1 MSRTPCTALVAAAVP
16 PVLPLSACK
25 SGEDADPRTTVRL
38 VQVAEVRA
46 AADAEHTY
54 TGVVAARVQSDLG
67 FRVPGKI
74 IERLVDT
81 GQLVRRGQR
90 LMLMDATDYT
100 HAITVQT
107 GDVAAARARWAQAAA
122 DEQRYRGLAESGAIS
137 QLTYDQA
144 KAAADSAQALLSAAE
159 AQEKVARDQGG
170 YSTLLADADAIVVE
184 TLAEP
189 GQVVSPGQPVL
200 RLAHAGPREASVN
213 LPETERP
220 KLGARAR
227 ASLYADSLT
236 VPAHLRQLSDAAD
249 PCNRPSGDAMR
260 RVNLSA
266 LAVREGPITLFL
278 ISGLTLAGIY
288 AFVSLG
294 RAGYPPFTTKTLTV
308 TAVWPGA
315 TAQEMQ
321 DLVADPLEKRLQELH
336 WYDRVETFTR
346 PGVVQMML
354 NLKDQTPPSEV
365 PEQFYQARKKLGDE
379 ARNLPLGVLGPF
391 VNDEYSDVEFA
402 LYAVEAH
409 NMPARLLVLQADS
422 LRERLLHVAGVKK
435 VTILGERPERIFVNF
450 SYARLANLG
459 GTPPDAFAPLQNQ
472 NAITPAASIET
483 TRPQVFVRL
492 AGAFDDLQK
501 IRDTPIVAG
510 GRLLTLSDT

>member
-1 MSRTPCTALVAAAVP
+1 MSRARCTALVAVAVLT
-16 PVLPLSACK
+16 VLSLSACK
-25 SGEDADPRTTVRL
+25 SREDADPRTAVRL
-38 VQVAEVRA
+38 VEVAEVRA
-46 AADAEHTY
+46 AANAEHTY

-107 GDVAAARARWAQAAA
+107 GDVAAARARWVQAAA

-170 YSTLLADADAIVVE
+170 YSTLLADADATVVE

-189 GQVVSPGQPVL
+189 GQVVSAGQPVI
-200 RLAHAGPREASVN
+200 RLAHAGPREAAVN

-249 PCNRPSGDAMR
+249 PRTRTFEARYVLEGDGAAAP
-260 RVNLSA
+260 LGA
-266 LAVREGPITLFL
+266 T
-278 ISGLTLAGIY
+278 
-288 AFVSLG
+288 VSLRLDSVEG
-294 RAGYPPFTTKTLTV
+294 NGATQVPLGAIDDEGKGPGIWIIDPKTSEVHFRLVRVRTLGEETAVLSEGARLGEQIVAAGGHFLHEAERVQLV
-308 TAVWPGA
+308 TAR
-315 TAQEMQ
+315 TAMQ
-321 DLVADPLEKRLQELH
+321 
-336 WYDRVETFTR
+336 
-346 PGVVQMML
+346 
-354 NLKDQTPPSEV
+354 
-365 PEQFYQARKKLGDE
+365 
-379 ARNLPLGVLGPF
+379 
-391 VNDEYSDVEFA
+391 
-402 LYAVEAH
+402 
-409 NMPARLLVLQADS
+409 
-422 LRERLLHVAGVKK
+422 
-435 VTILGERPERIFVNF
+435 
-450 SYARLANLG
+450 
-459 GTPPDAFAPLQNQ
+459 
-472 NAITPAASIET
+472 
-483 TRPQVFVRL
+483 
-492 AGAFDDLQK
+492 
-501 IRDTPIVAG
+501 
-510 GRLLTLSDT
+510 

>member
-1 MSRTPCTALVAAAVP
+1 MSRARCTALVAVAVLT
-16 PVLPLSACK
+16 VLSLSACK
-25 SGEDADPRTTVRL
+25 SREDADPRTALRL
-38 VQVAEVRA
+38 VEVAEVRA

-74 IERLVDT
+74 IERLVD
-81 GQLVRRGQR
+81 
-90 LMLMDATDYT
+90 
-100 HAITVQT
+100 VQT

-170 YSTLLADADAIVVE
+170 YSTLLADADATVVE

-249 PCNRPSGDAMR
+249 PRTRTFEARYVLEGDGAAAPLGATVSLRLDSVEGDAATQVPLGAIDDEGKGPGIWIIDPKTSEVHFR
-260 RVNLSA
+260 LVRVRTLGEETAVLS
-266 LAVREGPITLFL
+266 EGARLGEQIVAAGGHFL
-278 ISGLTLAGIY
+278 HEAERVQL
-288 AFVSLG
+288 
-294 RAGYPPFTTKTLTV
+294 V
-308 TAVWPGA
+308 TAR
-315 TAQEMQ
+315 TAMQ
-321 DLVADPLEKRLQELH
+321 
-336 WYDRVETFTR
+336 
-346 PGVVQMML
+346 
-354 NLKDQTPPSEV
+354 
-365 PEQFYQARKKLGDE
+365 
-379 ARNLPLGVLGPF
+379 
-391 VNDEYSDVEFA
+391 
-402 LYAVEAH
+402 
-409 NMPARLLVLQADS
+409 
-422 LRERLLHVAGVKK
+422 
-435 VTILGERPERIFVNF
+435 
-450 SYARLANLG
+450 
-459 GTPPDAFAPLQNQ
+459 
-472 NAITPAASIET
+472 
-483 TRPQVFVRL
+483 
-492 AGAFDDLQK
+492 
-501 IRDTPIVAG
+501 
-510 GRLLTLSDT
+510 

>member
-1 MSRTPCTALVAAAVP
+1 MSRAPRAALIAVAAFTALN
-16 PVLPLSACK
+16 LSACN
-25 SGEDADPRTTVRL
+25 SSEDPDPRTALRL
-38 VQVAEVRA
+38 VEIAEVRA
-46 AADAEHTY
+46 AGDAEHTY

-170 YSTLLADADAIVVE
+170 YSTLLADADATVVE

-249 PCNRPSGDAMR
+249 PRTRTFEARYVLEGDGAAAP
-260 RVNLSA
+260 LGA
-266 LAVREGPITLFL
+266 T
-278 ISGLTLAGIY
+278 
-288 AFVSLG
+288 VSLRLDSVEG
-294 RAGYPPFTTKTLTV
+294 NGATQVPLGAIDDEGKGPGIWIIDPKTSEVHFRLVRVRTLGEE
-308 TAVWPGA
+308 TAVLSEGARLGEQIVAAGGHFLHEAERVQLA
-315 TAQEMQ
+315 TARTAMQ
-321 DLVADPLEKRLQELH
+321 
-336 WYDRVETFTR
+336 
-346 PGVVQMML
+346 
-354 NLKDQTPPSEV
+354 
-365 PEQFYQARKKLGDE
+365 
-379 ARNLPLGVLGPF
+379 
-391 VNDEYSDVEFA
+391 
-402 LYAVEAH
+402 
-409 NMPARLLVLQADS
+409 
-422 LRERLLHVAGVKK
+422 
-435 VTILGERPERIFVNF
+435 
-450 SYARLANLG
+450 
-459 GTPPDAFAPLQNQ
+459 
-472 NAITPAASIET
+472 
-483 TRPQVFVRL
+483 
-492 AGAFDDLQK
+492 
-501 IRDTPIVAG
+501 
-510 GRLLTLSDT
+510 